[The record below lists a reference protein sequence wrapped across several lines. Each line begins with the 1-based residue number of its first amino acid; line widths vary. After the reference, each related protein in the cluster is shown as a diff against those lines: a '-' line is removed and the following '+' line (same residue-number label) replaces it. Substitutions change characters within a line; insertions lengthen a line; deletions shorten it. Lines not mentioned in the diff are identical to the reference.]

1 MRNKLVLV
9 LASVLLV
16 FTACKKEFTITVT
29 SDNEKWGS
37 VTGGG
42 TFAKGT
48 EIKIKATPKASYK
61 FTKWDDDNTD
71 NPRTIVVKKDASYT
85 AIFEKKTSGGGD
97 NPSGGDDPVQEGF
110 SVSATTK
117 VLFSPGNLQWSAN
130 NGGSTATTHIVAGG
144 GTAAGTWRFAPNQW
158 DTIGANNENISST
171 YSGWIDLFG
180 WGTSGYNSKYPYM
193 TSTTNSDYG
202 NGTNNISGTNYDWG
216 VYNEIYNSK
225 TQTTDA
231 PGTWRTLT
239 DDEWNYLINI
249 RTTSSGIRYAKAK
262 VNGVTGLILVPDN
275 WSTATYNLN
284 STNTSSATY
293 TTNVI
298 TSTQWTS
305 LENAGCVFL
314 PAAGYRS
321 GTSVNVV
328 GSYGFYWSATCGDS
342 YYAYYLYFYSG
353 YVYTSSYYRCYGQSV
368 RLVRSAE

>member
-1 MRNKLVLV
+1 MKKVFFLM
-9 LASVLLV
+9 LASLLV
-16 FTACKKEFTITVT
+16 FTACKKEFTITVK
-29 SDNEKWGS
+29 SNNEEWGS
-37 VTGGG
+37 VIGGG

-48 EIKIKATPKASYK
+48 EIEIKASPKAGYK

-71 NPRTIVVKKDASYT
+71 NQRTIVVKKDASYT
-85 AIFEKKTSGGGD
+85 AIFEKASGGGGD
-97 NPSGGDDPVQEGF
+97 EPGGGGDDPVQEEF
-110 SVSATTK
+110 SVSNTTK
-117 VLFSPGNLQWSAN
+117 VLFSPGNLQWSAT
-130 NGGSTATTHIVAGG
+130 NGGNSATTHTVAGG
-144 GTAAGTWRFAPNQW
+144 GTAEGTWRFAPNQW

-239 DDEWNYLINI
+239 KDEWNYLINS
-249 RTTSSGIRYAKAK
+249 RTTSSGIRYAKAT
-262 VNGVTGLILVPDN
+262 VNGVAGLILVPDS
-275 WSTATYNLN
+275 WSTSTYNLN
-284 STNTSSATY
+284 STNTTGASY

-298 TSTQWTS
+298 TSAQWTT

-314 PAAGYRS
+314 PAAGYRY
-321 GTSVNVV
+321 GTSVYNV
-328 GSYGFYWSATCGDS
+328 GSGGGYWSATYHSS
-342 YYAYYLYFYSG
+342 YYAYYLYFLSG
-353 YVYTSSYYRCYGQSV
+353 DVNATDYYRYYGRSV